1 MEQKAEKY
9 GESEGDQNRRIRTKE
24 GLMHKIFLSTFGL
37 VISWKLD
44 GKSPTSALRLDRSSL
59 SSQPKL
65 PVTLHPTPTPKYP
78 QHWRKQFSLPG
89 GGSTQASPSHSTPV
103 RDKMRCQHKSAQLS
117 EGMAA

>member
-37 VISWKLD
+37 VSWKLD
-44 GKSPTSALRLDRSSL
+44 GKSPTSAVRLDRSSL
-59 SSQPKL
+59 SSQLKL
-65 PVTLHPTPTPKYP
+65 PVTLHPTPTPKCP
-78 QHWRKQFSLPG
+78 LHWRKQLSLPG

-103 RDKMRCQHKSAQLS
+103 RDKMRCKHKSAQLS

>member
-44 GKSPTSALRLDRSSL
+44 GKSPTSAVRLDRSSL

-78 QHWRKQFSLPG
+78 QHWRKQLSLPG
-89 GGSTQASPSHSTPV
+89 GGSTQHLLHIPL
-103 RDKMRCQHKSAQLS
+103 LS
-117 EGMAA
+117 ETK